1 MNIEKIARLIEELSQ
16 EVCEHPGVMIA
27 MLRTTGL
34 LTRQNAG
41 LVSEAIYGKI
51 EPGEKP

>member
-1 MNIEKIARLIEELSQ
+1 MNIEKIAQLIEELSQ

-51 EPGEKP
+51 EPEGKP